1 MKFWNTPDNK
11 AVFEYARLS
20 TAHYSKSF
28 YISTLMLPPERRWAT
43 FALYGFCRHADNLID
58 NPRNRSLSELLAEV
72 DFLAEEIKIA
82 YRTGE
87 SEHPVIRAFILVAQ
101 RFGIKMDYP
110 LNLLKGVRMDLEF
123 KEYENFDDLYVF
135 CYRVA
140 GVVGLM
146 MTSVLGYRTEEAFTY
161 AEKLGIAMQLT
172 NILRDIQEDKSMG
185 RVYIP
190 LDELRQFGVN
200 KQDIFAENLT
210 DNLRE
215 LIKFQV
221 QRAYRY
227 YQDANVGIPMLM
239 RESQFAIYAASQ
251 IYRGILL
258 KIETRNFNPFGGRVF
273 VPLRRK
279 LTILI
284 REILRTKVTLFRDS
298 FFINP
303 IGRISNNL

>member
-1 MKFWNTPDNK
+1 MKFWNTSANK
-11 AVFEYARLS
+11 AIFEYARLS

-58 NPRNRSLSELLAEV
+58 NPRNRSLAELLAEV
-72 DFLAEEIKIA
+72 NYLEEEIKIA

-101 RFGIKMDYP
+101 KFGIKMEYP
-110 LNLLKGVRMDLEF
+110 LDLLKGVRMDLEI

-146 MTSVLGYRTEEAFTY
+146 MTSVLGYRTEEAFQY

-172 NILRDIQEDKSMG
+172 NILRDIQEDKNMG
-185 RVYIP
+185 RIYIP
-190 LDELRQFGVN
+190 LTELRQFGVK
-200 KQDIFAENLT
+200 KQDIFNENFT
-210 DNLRE
+210 DNVRN

-221 QRAYRY
+221 DRAYRY
-227 YQDANVGIPMLM
+227 YQEANIGIPMLM

-251 IYRGILL
+251 IYRGILRKL
-258 KIETRNFNPFGGRVF
+258 EIRDYNPFGGRIF

-279 LTILI
+279 LAILL
-284 REILRTKVTLFRDS
+284 REILRTKLLSIRDY
-298 FFINP
+298 FFPNP
-303 IGRISNNL
+303 IARMSNNL